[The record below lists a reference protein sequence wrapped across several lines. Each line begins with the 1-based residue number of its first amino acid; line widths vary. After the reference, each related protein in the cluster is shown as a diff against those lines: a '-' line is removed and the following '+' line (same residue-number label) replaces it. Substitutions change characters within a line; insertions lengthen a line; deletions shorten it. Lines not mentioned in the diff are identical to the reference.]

1 MGTAHQVVIHH
12 VGKVIGRHAVSLDQN
27 LVIQFGIID
36 LNVTVHHIV
45 KAGHTLGRDLLADDI
60 GHTGSQLG
68 VDLLLRQV
76 TAVAVVMAHF
86 AVGFLLLMQV
96 VQAFL
101 GAEAVVGF
109 ARFDQLL
116 GILFE
121 HAHALALDIG
131 ADGAADIR
139 AFVPSQ
145 AGGAQRVVNNI
156 GCALHQAALIG
167 ILNAQDKGAAVMA
180 GLKISIQCGA
190 QVAHMH
196 IARGGRCKPGAY
208 RISHGKITP
217 TFVMM

>member
-1 MGTAHQVVIHH
+1 MGNAHQVVIHH
-12 VGKVIGRHAVSLDQN
+12 VGKVIGRHAISLDQN

-45 KAGHTLGRDLLADDI
+45 KTGHTLGRDLLADDI

-167 ILNAQDKGAAVMA
+167 ILNAQQEFAAEMASYGPAVDGGTRGAEV
-180 GLKISIQCGA
+180 
-190 QVAHMH
+190 HH
-196 IARGGRCKPGAY
+196 ARGTRGDAGADFFHD
-208 RISHGKITP
+208 RQ
-217 TFVMM
+217 

>member
-1 MGTAHQVVIHH
+1 MGNAHQVVIYH
-12 VGKVIGRHAVSLDQN
+12 VGKVIGRHAIRLDQN

-139 AFVPSQ
+139 AFVPS
-145 AGGAQRVVNNI
+145 
-156 GCALHQAALIG
+156 
-167 ILNAQDKGAAVMA
+167 
-180 GLKISIQCGA
+180 
-190 QVAHMH
+190 
-196 IARGGRCKPGAY
+196 
-208 RISHGKITP
+208 
-217 TFVMM
+217 